1 MKIKSYDSIGEQ
13 VCSERLANGLTVFV
27 VPKRG
32 YSKSYAF
39 FATKYGG
46 SDRRFRH
53 GGRWIDSPEGVAHFL
68 EHKMFD
74 TKDGNALSE
83 LSANGASPN
92 AFTSNDITAYYF
104 ESVEKF
110 QENLRILL
118 SFVSVPYFT
127 PESVEKERGIIGQE
141 IKMGDDD
148 PDNVMYYGLMK
159 ALYQYHPLREP
170 VAGTIESI
178 SRITPATLYDCH
190 KVFYKPSNMVL
201 VVIGDVE
208 PDIVFS
214 TARSVLSDE
223 PGDNPVRDYGQ
234 EETLGVYSERYEK
247 QMEVSSPLFMIGYKL
262 DRSNRGPDFLRKNL
276 TGELALRLIAGGTSH
291 LYSRLYEEG
300 RINKSFG
307 CGVETATDRMH
318 ALFYGESDDPD
329 AVFEAIKAEIHQI
342 CSDGFKSDYFSRIKR
357 AYFGKTIRALNSF
370 EGIAYSYADGFF
382 HGYDSFESVDTLAAI
397 KQDDV
402 LTFIRSELTDARSAI
417 AVISPSKNNSNT

>member
-53 GGRWIDSPEGVAHFL
+53 GGRWIDSP
-68 EHKMFD
+68 
-74 TKDGNALSE
+74 E

-170 VAGTIESI
+170 VAGTI
-178 SRITPATLYDCH
+178 
-190 KVFYKPSNMVL
+190 
-201 VVIGDVE
+201 
-208 PDIVFS
+208 
-214 TARSVLSDE
+214 
-223 PGDNPVRDYGQ
+223 
-234 EETLGVYSERYEK
+234 
-247 QMEVSSPLFMIGYKL
+247 
-262 DRSNRGPDFLRKNL
+262 
-276 TGELALRLIAGGTSH
+276 
-291 LYSRLYEEG
+291 
-300 RINKSFG
+300 
-307 CGVETATDRMH
+307 
-318 ALFYGESDDPD
+318 
-329 AVFEAIKAEIHQI
+329 
-342 CSDGFKSDYFSRIKR
+342 
-357 AYFGKTIRALNSF
+357 
-370 EGIAYSYADGFF
+370 
-382 HGYDSFESVDTLAAI
+382 
-397 KQDDV
+397 
-402 LTFIRSELTDARSAI
+402 
-417 AVISPSKNNSNT
+417 